1 MIPVDSVTQLH
12 KKKSR
17 AYIAKCLRE
26 SDNAINAIC
35 ASPTPPV
42 NAGAHL
48 AASFSE
54 EVVARTP
61 LDVPS
66 SPLDAPSSPLDAPAN
81 VNASG
86 RGIHEKCG
94 CAYFCCG
101 N

>member
-66 SPLDAPSSPLDAPAN
+66 SPLDAPAN

-86 RGIHEKCG
+86 RCIHEKCG